1 MTIMLP
7 FIETLFIEV
16 SINQKNYIIGLIYR
30 VPNTNFDIF
39 NNTLNNLIEPI
50 RNKYEV
56 ILLGDFNIDLLKEND
71 FSREF
76 KNMLQSNY
84 LVPTILEPTR
94 VASITRNGENH
105 VTETLIDNI
114 FINRSTD
121 FKSGLIYSSISDHY
135 PVFATIIHDNP
146 NTQIKSPKLI
156 KSRLIDNFRI
166 RKFKSALQRSYLN
179 SLSNINNA
187 QYAFSQFLSIF
198 DSLYN
203 TYFPLVNKQMKIKS
217 LLKPW
222 VTETLANRIKIKD
235 KLARL
240 YNKGRLN
247 KEIYTGF
254 RNILNTQLRKAKANY
269 FHSEFTKYEG
279 NTKKTWEIINRNI
292 KKSFRDKTIN
302 LKENE
307 NTIQLDAVP
316 HKFIDYF
323 SNIASQLV
331 SEIAPSDRNAAS
343 YLKDR
348 NINSFCMVPI
358 VSKEVEIAISSLKS
372 SGSIFSISAAVLEDT
387 KHIISGILSNIF
399 NLCVVQGYF
408 PEELKLGRI
417 TPIHKKG
424 SKTVINNYRP
434 VCNLSPFS
442 KIFERIVYNRMLEFI
457 NKNNVFSTTQYG
469 FRRKKWEP
477 RLH

>member
-1 MTIMLP
+1 
-7 FIETLFIEV
+7 
-16 SINQKNYIIGLIYR
+16 
-30 VPNTNFDIF
+30 
-39 NNTLNNLIEPI
+39 
-50 RNKYEV
+50 
-56 ILLGDFNIDLLKEND
+56 
-71 FSREF
+71 
-76 KNMLQSNY
+76 
-84 LVPTILEPTR
+84 
-94 VASITRNGENH
+94 
-105 VTETLIDNI
+105 
-114 FINRSTD
+114 
-121 FKSGLIYSSISDHY
+121 
-135 PVFATIIHDNP
+135 
-146 NTQIKSPKLI
+146 
-156 KSRLIDNFRI
+156 
-166 RKFKSALQRSYLN
+166 
-179 SLSNINNA
+179 
-187 QYAFSQFLSIF
+187 
-198 DSLYN
+198 
-203 TYFPLVNKQMKIKS
+203 MKIKS
-217 LLKPW
+217 LLKTW

-235 KLARL
+235 KLAKL
-240 YNKGRLN
+240 YNKGRLS

-269 FHSEFTKYEG
+269 FHSEFTKYQG
-279 NTKKTWEIINRNI
+279 NTKKTWEIINSNI

-302 LKENE
+302 LKEDE

-316 HKFIDYF
+316 NKFIDYF

-331 SEIAPSDRNAAS
+331 SEIAPSDRNAES

-348 NINSFCMVPI
+348 NFNSFFMVPI
-358 VSKEVEIAISSLKS
+358 VNKEVEIAISSLKS

-469 FRRKKWEP
+469 FRKKNGS
-477 RLH
+477 RDSIS